1 MQAFLDI
8 FDIYLLEAVIN
19 GILLGGV
26 LALLAL
32 GLNLIFGVI
41 DVTWIC
47 YAELV
52 MIGMYAMYFMV
63 QYYGISYFIAAPLTI
78 LLVAILGALLHYL
91 VIAPLLTAPPINQL
105 LATGGVL
112 FVLQSFA
119 TVAFGIDF
127 RNLGIRLP
135 VLAFGDMN
143 FSYARLLSFLAAL
156 VGMVAVYL
164 FMTRTFTG
172 TAIRAISQDRQ
183 IMALM
188 GVDTKRIYLITS
200 AIGGGLAGLAACLLV
215 LQYDVHPFVGL
226 SFGPITFLICVLGGL
241 GNFIGGFIGV
251 RVRRDH
257 LARRPVLRSRMGL
270 RARLRLFHR
279 HDVHP
284 ARGPA
289 REAPMMGQGR
299 LVAWGIGLAA
309 LVALPFVYRDPY
321 HLHILVLILIWSFA
335 YTSWSM
341 MGRFGLVS
349 LGHGG
354 FMGIGAYVTA
364 LLWNH
369 LGLSPWIGIPVSMV
383 AAGAL
388 ALIVGYPCFRFR
400 ITGHYFV
407 LVTLAL
413 SGIVLQVITAT
424 RDYTGGSLGY
434 TPNRASGS
442 KLLALQFDDKTSWY
456 LVALAVWLGGIVVW
470 HLIDRG
476 MSRYALEAI
485 SEDEDAA
492 AAAGVD
498 VTAEKLKI
506 TLISAVMTAL
516 AGAIYCQYQMFITP
530 DTVSGIAVS
539 LQMVFAAIVGG
550 LFVSLGP
557 TVGAVIT
564 ILLAETL
571 RIGFGTRAVGW
582 DNLVYGV
589 LLVLFIIFLPKGILG
604 SLLDRLKPQ
613 RKVPRAHEQKAV
625 HTARPGT

>member
-1 MQAFLDI
+1 
-8 FDIYLLEAVIN
+8 
-19 GILLGGV
+19 
-26 LALLAL
+26 
-32 GLNLIFGVI
+32 
-41 DVTWIC
+41 
-47 YAELV
+47 
-52 MIGMYAMYFMV
+52 
-63 QYYGISYFIAAPLTI
+63 
-78 LLVAILGALLHYL
+78 
-91 VIAPLLTAPPINQL
+91 
-105 LATGGVL
+105 
-112 FVLQSFA
+112 
-119 TVAFGIDF
+119 
-127 RNLGIRLP
+127 
-135 VLAFGDMN
+135 
-143 FSYARLLSFLAAL
+143 
-156 VGMVAVYL
+156 
-164 FMTRTFTG
+164 
-172 TAIRAISQDRQ
+172 
-183 IMALM
+183 
-188 GVDTKRIYLITS
+188 
-200 AIGGGLAGLAACLLV
+200 
-215 LQYDVHPFVGL
+215 
-226 SFGPITFLICVLGGL
+226 
-241 GNFIGGFIGV
+241 
-251 RVRRDH
+251 
-257 LARRPVLRSRMGL
+257 
-270 RARLRLFHR
+270 
-279 HDVHP
+279 
-284 ARGPA
+284 
-289 REAPMMGQGR
+289 MMGQGR
-299 LVAWGIGLAA
+299 LAAWGVGLAA

-369 LGLSPWIGIPVSMV
+369 AGLSPWIGIPISMA

-388 ALIVGYPCFRFR
+388 AMIVGYPCFRFR

-434 TPNRASGS
+434 TPNRASGNR
-442 KLLALQFDDKTSWY
+442 LLALQFDDKTTWY
-456 LVALAVWLGGIVVW
+456 LIALAVWLFGIVVW
-470 HLIDRG
+470 HWVDRS
-476 MSRYALEAI
+476 MARYALEAI

-506 TLISAVMTAL
+506 TLLSALMTAL

-557 TVGAVIT
+557 TVGAIIT
-564 ILLAETL
+564 ILLAEML
-571 RIGFGTRAVGW
+571 RIGFGTKAVGW

-604 SLLDRLKPQ
+604 SLLDRLKLQ

-625 HTARPGT
+625 PVARPGA